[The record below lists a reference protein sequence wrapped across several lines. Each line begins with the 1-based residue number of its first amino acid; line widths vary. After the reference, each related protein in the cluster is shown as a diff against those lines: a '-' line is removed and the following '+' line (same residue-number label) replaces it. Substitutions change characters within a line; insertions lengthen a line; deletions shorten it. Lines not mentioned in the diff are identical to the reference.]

1 MKSGTQGDLS
11 GSVDLRSLGLDG
23 RKLAPLLLVSGLIAV
38 GLAWAAGTREER
50 GAAHFSYAYLLSFC
64 YFVSFSLG
72 ALFFVLVQHL
82 TRAGWSVVIRR
93 LAEILAAAL
102 PYAGLL
108 FVPIAVALLL
118 GSSALYEWNDP
129 QLLAHDAAL
138 AKKAAYLNAPF
149 FVIRSVFYFAV
160 WGSLAWY
167 FFRQS
172 TRQDA
177 TGDPR
182 LTLCLQ
188 RWSAPG
194 MMAFAITVCFASFDW
209 LMSLDPHWVS
219 TIFGVY
225 FFAGCV
231 VGIFALLVI
240 LVSLAQQRGAFERTV
255 TVEHYH
261 DLGKQLFGYV
271 FFWGYIAFSQYLLIW
286 YANLPEETCW
296 LVVRQSHGWQWI
308 GLLLLF
314 GHLLLPFLGLLSRH
328 VRRNRAWLTGWAAFL
343 LVMHWVD
350 LYWLVMPVF
359 DERRLTFG
367 WVDVLCLVGVG
378 SLYLAAVVHVATG
391 PSLVPTRDPRLNES
405 LAFHNV

>member
-11 GSVDLRSLGLDG
+11 GPVDLRSLGLDG
-23 RKLAPLLLVSGLIAV
+23 RKLAPLLLVSGVIAV
-38 GLAWAAGTREER
+38 GLAWVAGTQEVR
-50 GAAHFSYAYLLSFC
+50 GARHFSYAYLLSFC

-82 TRAGWSVVIRR
+82 TRAGWSVVVRR

-102 PYAGLL
+102 PYVGLL

-118 GSSALYEWNDP
+118 GSSALYDWNDP
-129 QLLAHDAAL
+129 ELLAHDAAL
-138 AKKAAYLNAPF
+138 AKKAPYLNAPF

-160 WGSLAWY
+160 WGSLARY

-182 LTLCLQ
+182 LTLSLQ

-194 MMAFAITVCFASFDW
+194 LVAFAITICFASFDW

-231 VGIFALLVI
+231 VGVFALLVI
-240 LVSLAQQRGAFERTV
+240 LVFLAQQRGALERTV

-286 YANLPEETCW
+286 YANLPEETRW

-314 GHLLLPFLGLLSRH
+314 GNLLLPFLGLLSRH

-359 DERRLTFG
+359 DERYLTFG
-367 WVDVLCLVGVG
+367 WVDGLCLIGVG